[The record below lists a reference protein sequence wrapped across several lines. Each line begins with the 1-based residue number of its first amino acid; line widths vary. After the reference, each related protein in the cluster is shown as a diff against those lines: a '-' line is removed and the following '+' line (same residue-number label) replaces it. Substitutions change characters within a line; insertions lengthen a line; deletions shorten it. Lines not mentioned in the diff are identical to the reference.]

1 MPFKKA
7 EQKFSGKINECVIGV
22 GDAAITL
29 GGEKG
34 LPFLSGE
41 GNAPVVGVEILDS
54 YPEDWEQC
62 LKDAYGDAAKDPAA
76 WAKYVQDNT
85 DAQFIALR
93 LGSADPNGANNSVDN
108 CVEIAKAVA
117 EATDLPLVIG
127 GCKNAEKDG
136 ELLVKVSQALAGKNV
151 VLFSAVE
158 DNYKAIGVAGNAD
171 GHKISGESAVDI
183 NLAKQ

>member
-22 GDAAITL
+22 GDAAVTL

-54 YPEDWEQC
+54 YPEDWEKC
-62 LKDAYGDAAKDPAA
+62 LVDAYGDVVKDPAA

-85 DAQFIALR
+85 TNHL
-93 LGSADPNGANNSVDN
+93 
-108 CVEIAKAVA
+108 
-117 EATDLPLVIG
+117 
-127 GCKNAEKDG
+127 
-136 ELLVKVSQALAGKNV
+136 KNV
-151 VLFSAVE
+151 LKSLKPSKRQSIFHWLLQAATTLKKMVIYWLRFLR
-158 DNYKAIGVAGNAD
+158 
-171 GHKISGESAVDI
+171 HC
-183 NLAKQ
+183 LAKTLFYSQLLKITTNLSA